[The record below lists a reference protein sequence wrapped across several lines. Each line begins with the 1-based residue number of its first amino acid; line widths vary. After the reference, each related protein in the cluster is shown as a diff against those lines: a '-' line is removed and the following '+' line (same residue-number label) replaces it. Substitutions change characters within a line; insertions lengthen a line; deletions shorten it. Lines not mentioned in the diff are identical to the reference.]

1 MEDFLTSSSKSRE
14 SAREGLRGPESRIE
28 HLTMKNGAAGGQ
40 EPIALIL
47 FGPPGS
53 GKGTQA
59 KMLKETLGVPHIS
72 TGDMLRARIASGDSL
87 GQQVRDMMHA
97 GRLVPDEVVNRLVE
111 ERIAEPDCA
120 KGFILDG
127 YPRTIPQAEV
137 LEGWL
142 LSQGYQQVVV
152 HLKVDYTIII
162 ARITGR
168 RQCPRCGALYSLTSN
183 PPRVADLCDL
193 DDTKLVVRD
202 DDQEPVVRERLEAY
216 ERQTRPLLEYFAAT
230 GRPFFEV
237 DGSFESPQAILAR
250 IGGLL
255 AVR

>member
-1 MEDFLTSSSKSRE
+1 MLESSSKSRE
-14 SAREGLRGPESRIE
+14 DAREGLRGPESRTING
-28 HLTMKNGAAGGQ
+28 TMNNGAADGA

-59 KMLKETLGVPHIS
+59 KMLKDALQVPHIS
-72 TGDMLRARIASGDSL
+72 TGDMLRARIASGDPL
-87 GQQVRDMMHA
+87 GQQVQGLMHT
-97 GRLVPDEVVNRLVE
+97 GRLVPDDVVNRLVA
-111 ERIAEPDCA
+111 ERILEPDCA

-137 LEGWL
+137 LGGWL
-142 LSQGYQQVVV
+142 ADRGYQQVVV

-168 RQCPRCGALYSLTSN
+168 RQCPKCGALYSLTSN
-183 PPRVADLCDL
+183 PPKVADLCDL
-193 DDTKLVVRD
+193 DGTRLAVRD
-202 DDQEPVVRERLEAY
+202 DDREAVVRERLEAY
-216 ERQTRPLLEYFAAT
+216 ERQTRPLLEYFAAS
-230 GRPFFEV
+230 GHPFHEV

-250 IGGLL
+250 ISGLL
-255 AVR
+255 AVG